1 MKAAI
6 YRFADDVPAWIAI
19 PFRAV
24 FFTVALVC
32 FGIYLVI
39 GSVASGVR
47 WWWEQV
53 RG

>member
-1 MKAAI
+1 MREAI
-6 YRFADDVPAWIAI
+6 YRFADDVPVWIAI

-24 FFTVALVC
+24 FFTVALAC
-32 FGIYLVI
+32 FGIYLAGAAI
-39 GSVASGVR
+39 YCAAA